1 MTMSETKPDQT
12 PDSAPED
19 TGTDGDPAQ
28 PDTATAPEG
37 EPPIPSMTK
46 DAAAAY
52 AAAPDPAARIA
63 ELEAQVA
70 DANDRTLRAL
80 AEAENVR
87 RRAERDKHDASK
99 YAIASFAR
107 EILTV
112 GDNLRRALDSIDAD
126 ARKSSDVVETL
137 VTGVE
142 MTERALLSVLERSG
156 IKRLDPLGQRFDSN
170 AHEALFEIP
179 DESRPQGTVAQVI
192 EAGYML
198 NDRLLRPAKVGV
210 TKGGPKPEPVAAAA
224 AEAPAADGDG
234 KDGSKAYEKGA
245 GSAGGQ
251 VDEEL

>member
-1 MTMSETKPDQT
+1 MSETKPEQT

-19 TGTDGDPAQ
+19 TAADPAAEAGQ
-28 PDTATAPEG
+28 PETAPDG
-37 EPPIPSMTK
+37 EPPIPSMTA
-46 DAAAAY
+46 DAGAA
-52 AAAPDPAARIA
+52 DPALRIA

-70 DANDRTLRAL
+70 EANDRTLRAL

-87 RRAERDKHDASK
+87 RRAERDKQDASR
-99 YAIASFAR
+99 YAIANFAR

-112 GDNLRRALDSIDAD
+112 GDNLRRALDSIDAE
-126 ARKSSDVVETL
+126 ARTSSEVVETL
-137 VTGVE
+137 MTGVE

-179 DESRPQGTVAQVI
+179 DPTQPQGTVAQVI

-210 TKGGPKPEPVAAAA
+210 TKGGPKPE
-224 AEAPAADGDG
+224 APAAGDGEASGNDG
-234 KDGSKAYEKGA
+234 KDGNKAYEKG
-245 GSAGGQ
+245 GPGAGGQ
-251 VDEEL
+251 VDEKL